1 MEAVAQS
8 WSDLQEWLFHGSW
21 NPELRRFRSAWAY
34 RGASR
39 RDTGLHTSLARLG
52 GDFAAREHH
61 IIRNFR
67 KYARRGMVGE
77 DSVWNWLALGK
88 HHGLPTRMLDWTYS
102 PYVAL
107 HFATE
112 RLDDLDHDGELIAID
127 FRSAK
132 SLLPNILGELLDTE
146 GSDVLTAEMLASI
159 APDLRDLHKLSNEP
173 YLVFLEPPS
182 LDERIVNQSALFAL
196 MSAADARME
205 DWLEQHPD
213 LHRRIILPA
222 SLKWEV
228 RDKLDQANINERVL
242 FPGLDG
248 ISAYLR
254 RYYFEHTRP
263 IQLPRDPQV

>member
-1 MEAVAQS
+1 MELIARS
-8 WSDLQEWLFHGSW
+8 WADLQEWLFEGSW
-21 NPELRRFRSAWAY
+21 NAGLRRFRSNWAY
-34 RGASR
+34 RGAGR

-52 GDFAAREHH
+52 GDFAAREQH

-67 KYARRGMVGE
+67 KYARRTLVGE

-112 RLDDLDHDGELIAID
+112 RIDELDFDGELIAID
-127 FRSAK
+127 FHGARK
-132 SLLPNILGELLDTE
+132 LLPDSLRELLDNE
-146 GSDVLTAEMLASI
+146 GSDVFTTELLASV
-159 APDLRDLHKLSNEP
+159 APDLRYLHRLSSEP
-173 YLVFLEPPS
+173 YLIFLEPPS

-196 MSAADARME
+196 MSTASARLE
-205 DWLEQHPD
+205 DWLEHHPD

-248 ISAYLR
+248 LSAYLK
-254 RYYFEHTRP
+254 RYYYERTVPVELR
-263 IQLPRDPQV
+263 RDPEV